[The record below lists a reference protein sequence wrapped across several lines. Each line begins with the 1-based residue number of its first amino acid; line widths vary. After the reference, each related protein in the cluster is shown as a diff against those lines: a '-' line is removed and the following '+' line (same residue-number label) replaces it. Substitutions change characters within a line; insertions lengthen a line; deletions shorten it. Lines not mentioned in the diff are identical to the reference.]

1 MHRSGAR
8 GLCPQVPYD
17 AGARRR
23 RAGKHGAMTNPLIL
37 TRDPALHDE
46 LQRLAAAA
54 GVVPEVARDPTD
66 ALPGW
71 VTASVVIV
79 GVDVADELAAIE
91 PPRRVGVHLVGQGR
105 LPDEVFRTALF
116 LGAENAAELP
126 RSESWI
132 LEVLADSS
140 ERVEATGVTIG
151 VIGGSGGAGATT
163 FACALAQ
170 TAARDGTT
178 CLLDIDPLGPG
189 VDQVLGME
197 RVEGIRWD
205 ALQQSTGRLGARA
218 LREALPR
225 RGDLGVLTFG
235 CAREIPE
242 TLQPFAARAAV
253 AAATRGHRL
262 VVLDLPRTGGG
273 LTEELMARC
282 QALVVVTRAN
292 LPGLSSAA
300 RFVARASRSGP
311 LSLVVRG
318 SGIDAVEARRI
329 VGAPVVAA
337 MSDQRGLEE
346 AIDLG
351 QGPVKSRR
359 GVLSRAARTVLDV
372 LGPDAPGAAAAQGD
386 PRSPG
391 PGATTAAGSAA

>member
-1 MHRSGAR
+1 
-8 GLCPQVPYD
+8 
-17 AGARRR
+17 
-23 RAGKHGAMTNPLIL
+23 MTNPLIL
-37 TRDPALHDE
+37 TRDAILLDE

-54 GVVPEVARDPTD
+54 GVMPEVTGDPVD
-66 ALPGW
+66 ALRSWAG
-71 VTASVVIV
+71 ASVVIV
-79 GVDVADELAAIE
+79 GVDLADEVAAIE
-91 PPRRVGVHLVGQGR
+91 PPRRVGVHLVGWGR
-105 LPDEVFRTALF
+105 LPDEVFRTALA

-126 RSESWI
+126 RSESWV

-140 ERVEATGVTIG
+140 ERFDSTGVTIG

-170 TAARDGTT
+170 TAARDWAT

-197 RVEGIRWD
+197 RDEGIRWD
-205 ALQQSTGRLGARA
+205 ALQQTTGRLGARA
-218 LREALPR
+218 LRDALPR
-225 RGDLGVLTFG
+225 RGRLGVLTFG
-235 CAREIPE
+235 CGGADVPE

-253 AAATRGHRL
+253 AAATRGHQL
-262 VVLDLPRTGGG
+262 VVLDLPRSGGG

-300 RFVARASRSGP
+300 RFVARASQSGP
-311 LSLVVRG
+311 LSLVIRG
-318 SGIDAVEARRI
+318 SGLDAAEAHRI

-337 MSDQRGLEE
+337 MPDQRGLDE

-359 GVLSRAARTVLDV
+359 GVLSRAARSVLEV
-372 LGPDAPGAAAAQGD
+372 LGPDAAGGRG
-386 PRSPG
+386 PRPHPSSSRSTP
-391 PGATTAAGSAA
+391 PSIAGSAA

>member
-1 MHRSGAR
+1 MTGVR
-8 GLCPQVPYD
+8 GPVVRTSMVD
-17 AGARRR
+17 
-23 RAGKHGAMTNPLIL
+23 MTNPLIL
-37 TRDPALHDE
+37 TRDATLHDE

-54 GVVPEVARDPTD
+54 GVVPDVSADPAE
-66 ALPGW
+66 ALRSW
-71 VTASVVIV
+71 ASASVVVV
-79 GVDVADELAAIE
+79 GIDLAEEVAAIE
-91 PPRRVGVHLVGQGR
+91 PPRRVGVHVLGWGR
-105 LPDEVFRTALF
+105 LPDEAFRTALA

-126 RSESWI
+126 RSESWL

-140 ERVEATGVTIG
+140 ERFDLAGVTIG

-170 TAARDGTT
+170 TAGRDGAT
-178 CLLDIDPLGPG
+178 CLLDTDPLGPG

-197 RVEGIRWD
+197 RTEGIRWD
-205 ALQQSTGRLGARA
+205 ALQQTTGRLGARA
-218 LREALPR
+218 LRDALPR

-235 CAREIPE
+235 CGGVEGPE
-242 TLQPFAARAAV
+242 SLQPFAARAAV

-300 RFVARASRSGP
+300 RFVSRASRSGP

-318 SGIDAVEARRI
+318 SGLDAAEAHRL

-337 MSDQRGLEE
+337 MPDQRGLDE

-351 QGPVKSRR
+351 LGPVKSRR
-359 GVLSRAARTVLDV
+359 SVLSRAARTVLDT
-372 LGPDAPGAAAAQGD
+372 LGPDALGVHPARPAPTSG
-386 PRSPG
+386 S
-391 PGATTAAGSAA
+391 TTAGSAA